1 LNIAALAAPQVVLA
15 MPSGKQLMNGSR
27 MPHVAE
33 KIHIFLYV
41 TSLVFWY
48 DPSSAMLENS
58 HRAMPGA
65 HMRYFVIGAIAV
77 IVVVAGVS
85 LVPDL
90 VRYIK
95 ISSM

>member
-1 LNIAALAAPQVVLA
+1 
-15 MPSGKQLMNGSR
+15 
-27 MPHVAE
+27 
-33 KIHIFLYV
+33 
-41 TSLVFWY
+41 
-48 DPSSAMLENS
+48 
-58 HRAMPGA
+58 
-65 HMRYFVIGAIAV
+65 MRYFVIGAIAV

>member
-1 LNIAALAAPQVVLA
+1 
-15 MPSGKQLMNGSR
+15 
-27 MPHVAE
+27 
-33 KIHIFLYV
+33 
-41 TSLVFWY
+41 
-48 DPSSAMLENS
+48 
-58 HRAMPGA
+58 MPGA
-65 HMRYFVIGAIAV
+65 HMRYFVMGAIAV

>member
-1 LNIAALAAPQVVLA
+1 
-15 MPSGKQLMNGSR
+15 
-27 MPHVAE
+27 
-33 KIHIFLYV
+33 
-41 TSLVFWY
+41 
-48 DPSSAMLENS
+48 MLENS

-77 IVVVAGVS
+77 IVVVAGVG